1 MHRIHGSA
9 IWVIWGLTTALAAQA
24 QDTPPISGDSETC
37 VACHELVNPGI
48 VADWRHSRHSRRSVA
63 QALAE
68 PELARRVSA
77 EKVPDELANV
87 VVACL
92 ECHGQNPEAHADTF
106 EHFGYEIHT
115 IVTPQ
120 DCATC
125 HPKEESQ
132 YGQSKKA
139 AARANL
145 LENPVYRG
153 LVDATTRLQTFADG
167 TLTPGESTDSAK
179 AETCLAC
186 HGTKVEVSGSRTVET
201 ELGEIE
207 LPTFSGWPNQ
217 GVGRE
222 NPDGS
227 LGSCSPCHTRHSFDI
242 AVARSPETCSE
253 CHLEP
258 DVPAWE
264 VYRESKHG
272 NLFMAHRDK
281 QTMDTVPWRPGADF
295 TAPTC
300 ATCHNS
306 LLVNSEGTV
315 LAERSHD
322 FGARLWVRI
331 FGLPYS
337 HPQPA
342 TGLTTGLRNK
352 AGLPLPVDLD
362 GTPAATGLITA
373 EEQTARQAAMG
384 KVCSSC
390 HTGSWVAGHFANL
403 DKTVGNADAMVK
415 AATGLMQHGWETG
428 QANPADMFDEP
439 LEQLWVD
446 SWLFQATSLRYSA
459 AMCGPDYGAFKQGWW
474 KLQTNLAKMK
484 EMVGK

>member
-1 MHRIHGSA
+1 MVASR
-9 IWVIWGLTTALAAQA
+9 WLRCGLVLGWLAAAAAA
-24 QDTPPISGDSETC
+24 QDGPGLGTDSETC
-37 VACHELVNPGI
+37 VSCHEMVNPGL
-48 VADWRHSRHSRRSVA
+48 VADWRASRHARRTVQ

-77 EKVPDELANV
+77 AEVPEGLAGV
-87 VVACL
+87 VVGCL
-92 ECHGQNPEAHADTF
+92 ECHGQNPDGHADTF
-106 EHFGYEIHT
+106 EHFGYRIHT
-115 IVTPQ
+115 VVTPK
-120 DCATC
+120 DCAAC
-125 HPKEESQ
+125 HPKEEAE
-132 YGQSKKA
+132 YGRSKKA

-145 LENPVYRG
+145 LENPVFHG
-153 LVDATTRLQTFADG
+153 LVEATTRRQSFIDG
-167 TLTPGESTDSAK
+167 QLVPGESTIDAQ

-186 HGTKVEVSGSRTVET
+186 HGTKVELMGMRTVET
-201 ELGEIE
+201 ALGELE
-207 LPTFSGWPNQ
+207 LPVLSGWPNQ

-227 LGSCSPCHTRHSFDI
+227 LGSCAPCHARHSFDI

-258 DVPAWE
+258 DLPAWE
-264 VYRESKHG
+264 VWRESKHG
-272 NLFMAHRDK
+272 NLFMAHRGK
-281 QTMDTVPWRPGADF
+281 QTMDSVPWQPGADF

-306 LLVNSEGTV
+306 LLTNAEGEV

-342 TGLTTGLRNK
+342 AGATHTLRNA
-352 AGLPLPVDLD
+352 AGLALPVDLD
-362 GTPAATGLITA
+362 GTPAATGLISA
-373 EEQTARQAAMG
+373 EEQQRRQAAMG
-384 KVCSSC
+384 RVCSGC
-390 HTGSWVAGHFANL
+390 HTSSWVNGHFANF
-403 DKTVGNADAMVK
+403 DKSVGNADAMVK
-415 AATGLMQHGWETG
+415 AATGLVQQGWQVG
-428 QANPADMFDEP
+428 RAAPVDMFDEP

-446 SWLFQATSLRYSA
+446 SWLFQATSLRYAA
-459 AMCGPDYGAFKQGWW
+459 AMCGPDYATFKQGWW

-484 EMVGK
+484 EMLEGK